1 MSRLEPGDE
10 EQRFLAFEGRV
21 ALEPG
26 WKILVSFFWTG
37 SNCAWLE
44 VFFFDWSSYIF
55 TWLEEPDVVEN
66 VGRGIVEQVEEGP
79 RPNLKNTMKK
89 KEIGVPVI

>member
-1 MSRLEPGDE
+1 MEDFSFIFFGQELIG
-10 EQRFLAFEGRV
+10 
-21 ALEPG
+21 PG
-26 WKILVSFFWTG
+26 WKISFLTG
-37 SNCAWLE
+37 
-44 VFFFDWSSYIF
+44 VVIY
-55 TWLEEPDVVEN
+55 TWLEEPVVVEN